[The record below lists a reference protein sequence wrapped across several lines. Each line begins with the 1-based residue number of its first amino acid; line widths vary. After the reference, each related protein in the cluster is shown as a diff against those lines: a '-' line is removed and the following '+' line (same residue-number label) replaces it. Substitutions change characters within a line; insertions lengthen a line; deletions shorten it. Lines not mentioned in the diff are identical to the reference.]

1 LLEDQLK
8 LLDHQLASKALEA
21 LLQLLLEVHEQEEL
35 QLSII
40 NLLSL
45 YLLDRVPVV
54 HLLDMFL
61 LTLIPQCLHLNS

>member
-1 LLEDQLK
+1 MLEDQLK

-61 LTLIPQCLHLNS
+61 STLIPQCLHLNS